1 MTAVEL
7 SNGLADAVAAA
18 ATRVVRVEGRRRA
31 HASGLAWQAGTV
43 VTASH
48 VVSSRRPS
56 RIGWPDGTVTEATVV
71 GRDPAT
77 DIAVLSAEG
86 GPSLVPPPEATARVG
101 QLALAVARPS
111 DAVRASLGAITAS
124 EGSWR
129 TPYGSEVAAYLEA
142 GLTMYPGFSGGAL
155 VDAGGAQLGML
166 TSALLPGHAIALPVS
181 TLNAVATALAAHGR
195 IRRGYLGVG
204 VQPAELP
211 SGMAA
216 SLGRSL
222 GLLVASVEPGSPAA
236 DGGVLVGDL
245 LLELDGES
253 LASLDDL
260 LIALSGDRVD
270 RAVSLK
276 LVRGGEPR
284 SVDVRLRER
293 PQPGEQ

>member
-1 MTAVEL
+1 
-7 SNGLADAVAAA
+7 
-18 ATRVVRVEGRRRA
+18 
-31 HASGLAWQAGTV
+31 
-43 VTASH
+43 
-48 VVSSRRPS
+48 
-56 RIGWPDGTVTEATVV
+56 
-71 GRDPAT
+71 
-77 DIAVLSAEG
+77 
-86 GPSLVPPPEATARVG
+86 
-101 QLALAVARPS
+101 
-111 DAVRASLGAITAS
+111 
-124 EGSWR
+124 
-129 TPYGSEVAAYLEA
+129 
-142 GLTMYPGFSGGAL
+142 
-155 VDAGGAQLGML
+155 
-166 TSALLPGHAIALPVS
+166 
-181 TLNAVATALAAHGR
+181 
-195 IRRGYLGVG
+195 
-204 VQPAELP
+204 
-211 SGMAA
+211 MAA